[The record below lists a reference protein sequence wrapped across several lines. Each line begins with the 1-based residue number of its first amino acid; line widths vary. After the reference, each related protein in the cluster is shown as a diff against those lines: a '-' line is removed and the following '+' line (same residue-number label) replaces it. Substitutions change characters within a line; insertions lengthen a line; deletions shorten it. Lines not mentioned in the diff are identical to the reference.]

1 MKKIVLISFI
11 ILTSF
16 SIIFSQSFGNYKNFE
31 TISSFLKPDSQSYS
45 FSTGFLFNNNYK
57 ISYSLLNANYF
68 SKLSDNLIL
77 NYGFG
82 YLNYNLKEN
91 LVLSNIGLTY
101 RRDNFSI
108 SLEVGRT
115 FQEK

>member
-1 MKKIVLISFI
+1 MKKIFFISFI
-11 ILTSF
+11 IFVLF
-16 SIIFSQSFGNYKNFE
+16 SSVFPQNFSDYKNFK

-68 SKLSDNLIL
+68 SKLNDNIII

-91 LVLSNIGLTY
+91 LILSNIGLTY
-101 RRDNFSI
+101 KKDNFSI

>member
-1 MKKIVLISFI
+1 MRKIFLVSFI
-11 ILTSF
+11 MSVLFSLT
-16 SIIFSQSFGNYKNFE
+16 FSQSFDNYKNFKM
-31 TISSFLKPDSQSYS
+31 ISTFLKPDSQSYS
-45 FSTGFLFNNNYK
+45 FSTGFLFNNNYQ

-68 SKLSDNLIL
+68 SKLNDNLIL
-77 NYGFG
+77 NYSFG

-91 LVLSNIGLTY
+91 LLLSNIGLTY
-101 RRDNFSI
+101 KRDNFSI

>member
-1 MKKIVLISFI
+1 MKKFVLISFI
-11 ILTSF
+11 IITSF
-16 SIIFSQSFGNYKNFE
+16 SIIFPQSFGGYKNFK
-31 TISSFLKPDSQSYS
+31 TISSFLKPDSQTYS
-45 FSTGFLFNNNYK
+45 FSTGFLFNNDYQ

-68 SKLSDNLIL
+68 SKLNDNLIL

-91 LVLSNIGLTY
+91 LILSNIGLTY
-101 RRDNFSI
+101 KKDNLSI
-108 SLEVGRT
+108 TLEVGRT